1 MAHARTAS
9 LVGGLLLILAL
20 ASPAAAEIVSVTV
33 YPGSAQVSE
42 KASLALSRGATGAA
56 TASLTL
62 PAAADPQ
69 SLTLKLPAERS
80 LIDLSFESV
89 ERTDQAKVAEVKA
102 QVEAARTA
110 RDQLKAKVDSLA
122 AQLGFWKTLTPGEA
136 PDPSGA
142 AKLAETLGASVEK
155 AATDL
160 AALQKPLAEREKA
173 LKDLEDKLAA
183 LVGRA
188 EKVWQVALAVSGPV
202 SGQMQ
207 AEYEYSVGGCGW
219 SPVYRLNARPG
230 EKVVELGFEAE
241 VWQSTGAD
249 WQTRVLL
256 ATLPQRGR
264 IEPPELPGWVIG
276 PRPELRPL
284 AKAAP
289 AAPNRMT
296 MAMEADTAGAPPPTE
311 PELERRTTYAVWDLG
326 ARHVAAG
333 PRQRLRISETKLEAA
348 FTYLIRPG
356 VSEASFLRAELT
368 LKEAADMP
376 SGPALWLVDGA
387 LVGKRAFSFQG
398 LEKKIYFGNDP
409 QVRVK
414 VTELERRAG
423 ERGLFKSKQ
432 SYAWKWAFEVQNDKP
447 WPVAVRLEEPKPQP
461 RDERIELAFSFEP
474 KPAKEEDQAFV
485 WLFDVAKASKKTVT
499 YGVALKAPDDL
510 ELDLGWR

>member
-230 EKVVELGFEAE
+230 EKVVELGF
-241 VWQSTGAD
+241 
-249 WQTRVLL
+249 
-256 ATLPQRGR
+256 RGR
-264 IEPPELPGWVIG
+264 GLAVHGRGLADPRAPGHPAPARPDRAAGAARLGHRPAARAAPPGQGRPGGPEPHDHGHGGRHRRRPAADRARARAPHDLCRLGPGRA
-276 PRPELRPL
+276 PRGRRPQ
-284 AKAAP
+284 AAP
-289 AAPNRMT
+289 AHLGNQAR
-296 MAMEADTAGAPPPTE
+296 GRLHLSHPP
-311 PELERRTTYAVWDLG
+311 G
-326 ARHVAAG
+326 
-333 PRQRLRISETKLEAA
+333 
-348 FTYLIRPG
+348 
-356 VSEASFLRAELT
+356 
-368 LKEAADMP
+368 
-376 SGPALWLVDGA
+376 
-387 LVGKRAFSFQG
+387 
-398 LEKKIYFGNDP
+398 
-409 QVRVK
+409 
-414 VTELERRAG
+414 G
-423 ERGLFKSKQ
+423 ERGLRSCAR
-432 SYAWKWAFEVQNDKP
+432 S
-447 WPVAVRLEEPKPQP
+447 
-461 RDERIELAFSFEP
+461 
-474 KPAKEEDQAFV
+474 
-485 WLFDVAKASKKTVT
+485 
-499 YGVALKAPDDL
+499 
-510 ELDLGWR
+510 